1 MPYSASSNMAALM
14 TGQRLDLAGLAVL
27 GILYEGERHPYDIAR
42 QIKIR
47 HQEDPPGHTNRALY
61 HAVEKLVDA
70 GLIEAVETVREGR
83 RPERT
88 LYRIT
93 DEGKEELRHT
103 LVDVLASPQL
113 GSRAFRAAVARLG
126 YLPEREVVMALGSR
140 LAGLQG
146 MVAHAEASA
155 RILRDRTGLPRLFLL
170 ELEFSLAMMRAESAW
185 VEDLLESLARGDLDV
200 DQAWL
205 EQMPRGLPEAGAV
218 PLAMRRHGEMEPLP
232 AAEAQVRGDQR

>member
-1 MPYSASSNMAALM
+1 MAALI
-14 TGQRLDLAGLAVL
+14 TGQRLDVAGLAVL

-61 HAVEKLVDA
+61 HAVEKLLEAD
-70 GLIEAVETVREGR
+70 LIEVVETVREGR

-93 DEGKEELRHT
+93 EEGKEELRHT

-113 GSRAFRAAVARLG
+113 GGRAFRAAVARLG
-126 YLPEREVVMALGSR
+126 YLPEQEVVMALASR

-200 DQAWL
+200 DQRWL
-205 EQMPRGLPEAGAV
+205 EQMPAGLAAADAV
-218 PLAMRRHGEMEPLP
+218 PLALQRHSTKATRP
-232 AAEAQVRGDQR
+232 AEDAQVRGDQR